1 MTSLADAFASAHLDT
16 DPLER
21 DAEEATQRL
30 RVIAEQWEQIL
41 STTAAIGVDTG
52 AATQEITRA
61 SARWQE
67 QLDNLVV
74 TVTANT
80 SEATGELGAFNS
92 FVETISDATVTV
104 TVDADTAAA
113 TASIETAAA
122 GWEATATAPLV
133 ATVDMDTAAATGSLA
148 AAAAEWQALADTVTV
163 APQFDGSHVTATLES
178 HIAAWET
185 IGRFDIDVGFD
196 TTAADAELLATAAR
210 WRTLLSVDPTIDRQR
225 LEAEI
230 RRTGARLRGA
240 AAEYRRIL
248 DLTATVGVD
257 TTAAGTEL
265 AAFAARWETDL
276 DVSATVTADTAAA
289 TADLLGFAG
298 DLDFVDGQ
306 TATVT
311 VNADV
316 TGAAGQLQQ
325 LRALADLLDGQTVNV
340 DVNIDTQGVAGDA
353 ATVESTIDAL
363 TAQPA
368 AIDLRLNTAGI
379 VAELEAISELLD
391 SICAGCTIEID
402 VDLGSSIAEL
412 EALKT
417 AIAAACADQTIT
429 VTVDQR
435 NAVNPIDDLTE
446 RVGRLADETR
456 IDLAVTADT
465 AAAAPDVAA
474 AAAGWRRTLDD
485 AANTTAGFDVPESV
499 FRDVLGLE
507 TLLGTIPDDVSTT
520 FTGDTEA
527 VVAQIVGLRTLAEEL
542 NQKTIDIAAT
552 VDANRQ
558 SIAVAAGLID
568 GGIPDDL
575 TVTAGIDM
583 AGLRAR
589 LTEATSEFA
598 AERAAWETLAQVQAE
613 FGVDSDEAT
622 AEMEAWHVRAE
633 RLANIKADIEVTIA
647 DAVAK
652 LGAVETLVDALD
664 GRDATINVDADSD
677 DMQRLLGSLAGIDTE
692 LGELIDAAQAFS
704 TSLGDLQRQ
713 SRNIEFHPRVRGVPE
728 ALASLETLAAA
739 VASDPDTGGV
749 APSVTSNLLR
759 DKAAVEAAVRSRKLA
774 EIDREFKRFNTS
786 STGHILNQLG
796 GARTREDLDALS
808 RTLRRLGFREAATEA
823 KQFADRLRDIESG
836 SSGRKLNPFEKLRQS
851 ATNFRVTLGDMRADF
866 EALRD
871 ASGGILDDV
880 AAGGRHSVD
889 VDVDTAG
896 AAVKVGVFDRFM
908 ERLIGHQSVDVDADV
923 GAATAKVVGFSGFVR
938 RVLNGSGSG
947 NVVTNTFRAVTS
959 TVTSLASTM
968 AQNVG
973 GSLSAIGN
981 TGSAVFGALTGQIKA
996 AQDAGGALSF
1006 SFGSLGQGL
1015 AQAGGQVALVG
1026 GKIVLV
1032 IAAIAAGLP
1041 LIVGGIAALASAAG
1055 GILTLAAGFGTLA
1068 VSLGGAAA
1076 AAGVLGIALNKD
1088 IAAGLMGNLE
1098 ALKAAVGAATRDVGE
1113 QFAAALQPLFG
1124 ALANVARTAADL
1136 APMFQPVLDSVLRFV
1151 NMFNGLLG
1159 SDAAARFIGRISDTV
1174 TGIIDMFTGALPQYL
1189 DLLDRIGGGANAV
1202 LDTVKALLDVGLQS
1216 GDLWLS
1222 IGNLMSSIARLM
1234 SDIAPVALPMVTKLV
1249 DTLTAITDSDP
1260 FRNIV
1265 QGGIEAWNG
1274 LLDIIMRV
1282 GAGIES
1288 VGIAGAMA
1296 TVGAAFRSLADSGFG
1311 ERLGE
1316 MFAVVL
1322 TAGAEAVDMLAQFLG
1337 SDVFADIMG
1346 FAGAL
1351 LPVLVD
1357 VFAAFGQGF
1366 SDGMGGGEAFSAT
1379 LKSILVLVRAIVP
1392 VVRILGTALGVVQT
1406 VAHAV
1411 FAGILT
1417 ALVAVGAGIA
1427 AAVGAAVLGA
1437 VEVAKKAG
1445 ELWDLITPGE
1455 GSSRLTD
1462 WANETSDSV
1471 RGWMNEG
1478 VDSTKSFIASIW
1490 DAGETVGEFG
1500 ATTNDTFDLLGSGMD
1515 SAASAARG
1523 FSDTLGIGA
1532 DALATVGNAGE
1543 LSAAQIGTAGDAAV
1557 AAAAKFKNTIELIDT
1572 MRTKYSQPLEL
1583 ELDFSAAEL
1592 DLASLIQFTEESVDP
1607 ETGEVTPAKLV
1618 KGIGDAIA
1626 EAETKAQAEI
1636 DKRNFLA
1643 GLRLNGLDDLAAH
1656 VENVEGPAVA
1666 AIIAEIGDFAG
1677 EGARRMEERIDAA
1690 SKRMLAATNPIQEAV
1705 TAAKKNLLLEAR
1717 QIEIVSELETGG
1729 FSELAAHFASLDPA
1743 DLEAAIE
1750 TYATMAPDTLVAL
1763 EAELDAIAAAGVEMA
1778 KRSDPLG
1785 KIYQAAAS
1793 TPGAKAGILGQ
1804 LQLTPDQIAAA
1815 TGTAFDLPDVR
1826 SAVEA
1831 WLADMGTDLEG
1842 PQLTAAVD
1850 AILAGVKRGNVG
1862 VLDKYAKGV
1871 HPKQVRKFAND
1882 LAMALANPA
1891 GTPEQQ
1897 QIAAELDKVEAL
1909 VNSGGTGPA
1918 AQRWRDVIAGNAE
1931 NVNNLEA
1938 QVAGLLEARRIARLG
1953 GTVGPDGTV
1962 SPGAAA
1968 AGQQGAAETAAF
1980 AAGITS
1986 NPTVVQNAANQMV
1999 MVSVDA
2005 ITKAIDEAVGDVASV
2020 SGRFTNAV
2028 VTGINTELEYVKPL
2042 FAVIGYQIVDTFM
2055 TGMVSPTAL
2064 SAIDTGMAKVAA
2076 AMVVSFV
2083 DNVEITV
2090 AFYGPTLGTYGSNLV
2105 AAVITGVDTAAD
2117 TTVWNSAA
2125 RVVLVM
2131 VGALEASADL
2141 VRPQLDTIGKSM
2153 TQAVADG
2160 TSAGA
2165 GTQAGIEIGQAITTG
2180 IQVGMFLAFPKLLA
2194 TAVTIA
2200 STVAAVMRSAL
2211 DIKSPS
2217 RVTHEIG
2224 FQVAMGLSDG
2234 IAAGQAQAVTA
2245 AERMS
2250 AAVTAAATPAALTV
2264 PPITEPA
2271 IAVAP
2276 VGTTTVAAETGAG
2289 FVAATGI
2296 RQTSE
2301 FATMHPNYPTMSMS
2315 TGVGG
2320 PTVASP
2326 QRSTPLLT
2334 IEHMEVRTDRP
2345 EDVADELFR
2354 QVEPAAWRAGAW
2366 GM

>member
-1 MTSLADAFASAHLDT
+1 M
-16 DPLER
+16 
-21 DAEEATQRL
+21 
-30 RVIAEQWEQIL
+30 
-41 STTAAIGVDTG
+41 
-52 AATQEITRA
+52 
-61 SARWQE
+61 
-67 QLDNLVV
+67 
-74 TVTANT
+74 
-80 SEATGELGAFNS
+80 
-92 FVETISDATVTV
+92 
-104 TVDADTAAA
+104 
-113 TASIETAAA
+113 
-122 GWEATATAPLV
+122 
-133 ATVDMDTAAATGSLA
+133 
-148 AAAAEWQALADTVTV
+148 
-163 APQFDGSHVTATLES
+163 
-178 HIAAWET
+178 
-185 IGRFDIDVGFD
+185 
-196 TTAADAELLATAAR
+196 
-210 WRTLLSVDPTIDRQR
+210 
-225 LEAEI
+225 
-230 RRTGARLRGA
+230 
-240 AAEYRRIL
+240 
-248 DLTATVGVD
+248 
-257 TTAAGTEL
+257 
-265 AAFAARWETDL
+265 
-276 DVSATVTADTAAA
+276 
-289 TADLLGFAG
+289 
-298 DLDFVDGQ
+298 
-306 TATVT
+306 
-311 VNADV
+311 
-316 TGAAGQLQQ
+316 
-325 LRALADLLDGQTVNV
+325 
-340 DVNIDTQGVAGDA
+340 
-353 ATVESTIDAL
+353 
-363 TAQPA
+363 
-368 AIDLRLNTAGI
+368 
-379 VAELEAISELLD
+379 
-391 SICAGCTIEID
+391 
-402 VDLGSSIAEL
+402 
-412 EALKT
+412 
-417 AIAAACADQTIT
+417 
-429 VTVDQR
+429 
-435 NAVNPIDDLTE
+435 
-446 RVGRLADETR
+446 
-456 IDLAVTADT
+456 
-465 AAAAPDVAA
+465 
-474 AAAGWRRTLDD
+474 
-485 AANTTAGFDVPESV
+485 

-1068 VSLGGAAA
+1068 LSLGGAAA

-1690 SKRMLAATNPIQEAV
+1690 SKRMLAATNPIQEVV

-1750 TYATMAPDTLVAL
+1750 TYATMAPDTLAAL

-1815 TGTAFDLPDVR
+1815 TGTAFEPTEVR
-1826 SAVEA
+1826 NTIAS
-1831 WLADMGTDLEG
+1831 WLTDMGTDLEG

-1850 AILAGVKRGNVG
+1850 TIIGELKKGNTNVLSKYADGVDPKLVKRFGQN
-1862 VLDKYAKGV
+1862 LIA
-1871 HPKQVRKFAND
+1871 
-1882 LAMALANPA
+1882 ALANPA

-1918 AQRWRDVIAGNAE
+1918 AQRWRDVIAGNVE
-1931 NVNNLEA
+1931 GNNLEA
-1938 QVAGLLEARRIARLG
+1938 QVAGLLEVRRIARLG

-2200 STVAAVMRSAL
+2200 TTVAAVMRSAL

-2245 AERMS
+2245 AERMA

-2276 VGTTTVAAETGAG
+2276 VGTTTVAAETGAA